1 VKQGGNEMLTPY
13 QEQLHSERKQRLQRI
28 ASRAVPDSPI
38 TCLSATQCAA
48 ERPSLAWHPPKVLET
63 RQAEQ
68 EEVTLPL
75 SPAPEPAFSFT
86 DWLKRQEELNPF
98 PEDFRE
104 ELTRLVHSHLDRGGC
119 PRIDHVQRVV
129 AHHYGMA
136 VRDLLSRRRTREVV
150 LPRQIA
156 MYLAKMM
163 TLHSLPEIG
172 RRFGGK
178 DHTTV
183 LHAIRKLDAKVEKEA
198 AFAAEI
204 ETLRAK
210 IMGVIA

>member
-1 VKQGGNEMLTPY
+1 MLTPY
-13 QEQLHSERKQRLQRI
+13 QEQLHVERQQRLQRI

-38 TCLSATQCAA
+38 CLSATQRAA
-48 ERPSLAWHPPKVLET
+48 ERPSLAWHPPKVFEVQPT
-63 RQAEQ
+63 EQ
-68 EEVTLPL
+68 PEAAPSL
-75 SPAPEPAFSFT
+75 SPAPEPEFSFT

-104 ELTRLVHSHLDRGGC
+104 ELTRLVHSHIGRDGC

-129 AHHYGMA
+129 ASHYFMQ
-136 VRDLLSRRRTREVV
+136 VRDLLSRRRTKEVV

-156 MYLAKMM
+156 MYLTKMM

-183 LHAIRKLDAKVEKEA
+183 LHAIRKLDAKVANDE

-204 ETLRAK
+204 EGLRMR
-210 IMGVIA
+210 IMGAVV